1 MKSAQPPVP
10 SLQRHTLDVLEGHAR
25 NISLVAGMVYG
36 AVASCQSPCSNTAGR
51 QWLSHAFHHRGLTR
65 VVHSR
70 VAMPAPT
77 ANGRSLWTMHRKTR
91 AADHCSKTRAMPVR
105 RVVGC
110 FATDGTQPLWG
121 ILTHSVAS
129 YPKVSSDMIVARKA
143 QPIGRAQSHPGI
155 RLAYV

>member
-1 MKSAQPPVP
+1 MKSAQLPAP
-10 SLQRHTLDVLEGHAR
+10 SLQRHTLNVLEGHAESCIAF
-25 NISLVAGMVYG
+25 NAP
-36 AVASCQSPCSNTAGR
+36 SCQSPCSNTAGR

-70 VAMPAPT
+70 MAIPAPT